1 MYDYIKKWVLTGG
14 FKRGGRKQKGIEK
27 IEVKRGKGV
36 EKRTKPKKK
45 SKKKSKKDE
54 YCHDDEPSDGAWTV
68 GDGVGSVREFA
79 RKDE

>member
-1 MYDYIKKWVLTGG
+1 MG
-14 FKRGGRKQKGIEK
+14 FKRRFQKGGQKQKGSEK

-36 EKRTKPKKK
+36 EKRTKPKKEAEK
-45 SKKKSKKDE
+45 E
-54 YCHDDEPSDGAWTV
+54 DDDDDYEPSDGAWTV